1 MKTLKVLGGALL
13 VVLMSAGL
21 AACGGDSDNDDGG
34 GAPGNIEG
42 TWYLKA
48 VTWYGWKNNKPD
60 MSTIYSQKTFDDYSD
75 TETWTLKKSGENLI
89 LTKKESGD
97 EPSTYTLEKV
107 GENEYRRT
115 GGSSNGNDKIV
126 FKSVTAKRMEVE
138 YYDNFY
144 RQTQN
149 KEYAYLI
156 YMR

>member
-1 MKTLKVLGGALL
+1 MKILKVLGGALL
-13 VVLMSAGL
+13 VVLMSVSL

-48 VTWYGWKNNKPD
+48 VTWYGWKNNQPD
-60 MSTIYSQKTFDDYSD
+60 MSTINSQRTFDDYSD
-75 TETWTLKKSGENLI
+75 AETWTLKKSGENLI

-107 GENEYRRT
+107 GENEYRRM

>member
-1 MKTLKVLGGALL
+1 MKILKVLGGALL
-13 VVLMSAGL
+13 VVLMSVSL

-48 VTWYGWKNNKPD
+48 VTWYGWKNNQPD
-60 MSTIYSQKTFDDYSD
+60 MSTINSQRTFDDYSD
-75 TETWTLKKSGENLI
+75 AETWTLKKSGENLI

-97 EPSTYTLEKV
+97 EPSTYTVEKV
-107 GENEYRRT
+107 GENEYRRM

>member
-13 VVLMSAGL
+13 VVLMSVGL
-21 AACGGDSDNDDGG
+21 AACGGDSESND
-34 GAPGNIEG
+34 GAPAAIEG

-48 VTWYGWKNNKPD
+48 VTWYGWKNNQPD
-60 MSTIYSQKTFDDYSD
+60 MSTIYSQRTFDDYSD

-107 GENEYRRT
+107 GENEYRRM

-149 KEYAYLI
+149 KEYGYHI

>member
-1 MKTLKVLGGALL
+1 MVQKFT
-13 VVLMSAGL
+13 
-21 AACGGDSDNDDGG
+21 ND
-34 GAPGNIEG
+34 
-42 TWYLKA
+42 
-48 VTWYGWKNNKPD
+48 
-60 MSTIYSQKTFDDYSD
+60 
-75 TETWTLKKSGENLI
+75 
-89 LTKKESGD
+89 
-97 EPSTYTLEKV
+97 TLEKV

>member
-13 VVLMSAGL
+13 VVLMSVSL

-48 VTWYGWKNNKPD
+48 VTWYGWKNNQPD
-60 MSTIYSQKTFDDYSD
+60 MSTINSQRTFDDYSD
-75 TETWTLKKSGENLI
+75 AETWTLKKSGENLI

-107 GENEYRRT
+107 GENEYRRM
-115 GGSSNGNDKIV
+115 GGSSSGNDKIV

>member
-13 VVLMSAGL
+13 VVLMSVGL

-48 VTWYGWKNNKPD
+48 VTWYGWKNNQPD
-60 MSTIYSQKTFDDYSD
+60 MSTIYSQRTFDDYSD

-97 EPSTYTLEKV
+97 EPSTYTMEKV
-107 GENEYRRT
+107 GENEYKRT
-115 GGSSNGNDKIV
+115 GGSSSGNDKIV
-126 FKSVTAKRMEVE
+126 FNFVTAKPIEDE
-138 YYDNFY
+138 YYDKFY
-144 RQTQN
+144 LQTQN
-149 KEYAYLI
+149 KEYGYHI